1 MRAYY
6 SLSSRPVRLED
17 DDVDEDALS
26 AAFLLLPSLPMLH
39 SLLLLCLS
47 TTFRLVFPRRAPSR
61 LTSPM
66 NDCSCCWWWW
76 CCWWSFTATTNTAS
90 SQNSLSTDDRRQ
102 RPLRGPSEDWLGHLI
117 MWLQIALLLV
127 CTAAVAFHFC
137 PFSAGGNLAC
147 CTPLQPPMSGCVVL
161 SMSLCLFFHVQ
172 AHRLTY
178 SVSFV
183 LVTSN
188 LGSQL
193 SFTWMESSAEPH
205 AAWRLLSG
213 RAVVVVVGSP
223 HACTF
228 AFAHWPVL
236 R

>member
-47 TTFRLVFPRRAPSR
+47 ATFRLVFPRRAPSR

-76 CCWWSFTATTNTAS
+76 CCWWSFTATKNTAS

-102 RPLRGPSEDWLGHLI
+102 RPLRAPSEDWLGHLI

-147 CTPLQPPMSGCVVL
+147 CTPLQPHYVRLFCFVYEPLFVFPCSSSPTNLLCE
-161 SMSLCLFFHVQ
+161 LCLSHKQ
-172 AHRLTY
+172 
-178 SVSFV
+178 SW
-183 LVTSN
+183 
-188 LGSQL
+188 L
-193 SFTWMESSAEPH
+193 SIIIYLNGEQCWASRCL
-205 AAWRLLSG
+205 AAPVWTCG
-213 RAVVVVVGSP
+213 R
-223 HACTF
+223 
-228 AFAHWPVL
+228 
-236 R
+236 RRRR